1 MSPNP
6 TTISP
11 LQNGSGVII
20 NSSPNLYLGPNT
32 SVENNTTKGLLT
44 SLPLTT
50 QNVLT
55 SQAGLNI
62 NSSGSSS
69 TLTID
74 SAGNVITAGTI
85 TSTGSITSSGS
96 VTATGSLNSSSLN
109 VGGTNFTV
117 SNTGKTTML
126 DDLVVGSH
134 FTVTKSSG
142 AVNSDGNVTV
152 GGTVYA
158 NGTVTIGGTQ
168 SSPNLTLGNDGHI
181 TASNDVTIGNS
192 AVVFHAGTGNADIKG
207 SLNVHSNQ
215 LLVDSVNSLV
225 AINCATNIAG
235 DVNVN
240 SGKFTVDHS
249 TGDLV
254 SAGTLNVANNV
265 SVGGSNVVITASS
278 GKIATTGDVNVASD
292 KVILGSSDGSIS
304 AIGNLKLGSDL
315 THPTFSINSSTGV
328 AQTNLDYSSYVP
340 PSASTNTTTTS
351 VSGAAPDFTSSTSQY
366 LATQTYVDKQLW
378 NQTVRINTIL
388 GHDSTVLDSFNNV
401 YGIVKAI
408 EGSTTASESL
418 TTIASNYG
426 AINTTVSELAGNA
439 LNSVLINCSSAV
451 WADECAPL
459 PIPQSI
465 TGYPGFNGLD
475 GWYFENVVT
484 SSKVNW
490 YLPSNNVMTMA
501 DVINIYLNVFIASNA
516 SLPIIS
522 IFTKPKGT
530 GHNDIYPGF
539 ANARVHYVFNA
550 SDATSTN
557 KMYSM
562 YIGADAPE
570 NNYGIT
576 SIQSK
581 NTVTANRTNSS
592 NPDYGNVLSGTNY
605 DTTIISPSDVIQCF
619 AIQTDSGADKNSVKL
634 VLNSFNIQQNSLS
647 GAKGSKGTTQ
657 MLFQNSSVATNY
669 MFNTFFQKNSDFSLM
684 NTKNKNQFAAYNELY
699 NAN

>member
-6 TTISP
+6 TTINP
-11 LQNGSGVII
+11 LQNGSGVTIG
-20 NSSPNLYLGPNT
+20 SAPTLYLGPNT
-32 SVENNTTKGLLT
+32 YVVNDTTKGLLT

-62 NSSGSSS
+62 NSSGTNSS
-69 TLTID
+69 LTID
-74 SAGNVITAGTI
+74 SAGNIITAGAI

-96 VTATGSLNSSSLN
+96 ITVTGSLNPSSLN

-134 FTVTKSSG
+134 FTVTKSTG
-142 AVNSDGNVTV
+142 AVKSDGNVTV

-168 SSPNLTLGNDGHI
+168 STPNLTLGNDGHI
-181 TASNDVTIGNS
+181 TASNDVRIGNNS
-192 AVVFHAGTGNADIKG
+192 HVFHAGTGNADITG

-249 TGDLV
+249 TGNAV
-254 SAGTLNVANNV
+254 STGTLSVANNV
-265 SVGGSNVVITASS
+265 SVGGANVVITASS

-304 AIGNLKLGSDL
+304 AVGNLKLGSDF
-315 THPTFSINSSTGV
+315 THPTFSVDSSSGV
-328 AQTNLDYSSYVP
+328 AQTTLAYSSYVP

-351 VSGAAPDFTSSTSQY
+351 VSGTAPDFTSSTSQY
-366 LATQTYVDKQLW
+366 LATQTYVDQQLW

-388 GHDSTVLDSFNNV
+388 GDDNSVLDSFNNV
-401 YGIVKAI
+401 YNIVKAI
-408 EGSTTASESL
+408 EGSTTASDSL

-426 AINTTVSELAGNA
+426 VINTSVSELAGNA
-439 LNSVLINCSSAV
+439 LNSVLVNCSSAV
-451 WADECAPL
+451 WGDECAPL
-459 PIPQSI
+459 PIPSTI

-490 YLPSNNVMTMA
+490 YVPSNNAMTIA
-501 DVINIYLNVFIASNA
+501 DFINIYMNVFVVSNT
-516 SLPIIS
+516 SLPMIS
-522 IFTKPKGT
+522 IFTKPKGV

-539 ANARVHYVFNA
+539 ANARINYLFNA
-550 SDATSTN
+550 SDITSIN
-557 KMYSM
+557 QMYCM
-562 YIGADAPE
+562 YIGANAPE

-581 NTVTANRTNSS
+581 NTITANSTN
-592 NPDYGNVLSGTNY
+592 NIGPNYGNVLSGNNY
-605 DTTIISPSDVIQCF
+605 DSSIISSSDIIQCF
-619 AIQTDSGADKNSVKL
+619 AIQSQATAVKNGVKF
-634 VLNSFNIQQNSLS
+634 VLNSFNVQQNSLT
-647 GAKGSKGTTQ
+647 GSKGTTQ

-669 MFNTFFQKNSDFSLM
+669 MFNTFFQKNSDFSAM
-684 NTKNKNQFAAYNELY
+684 NTKNKNQTSAYNLLY